1 MNKMILS
8 TLAYIKKDGKTLMLE
23 KGRGYQKAKYN
34 GLGGKFDAGESPE
47 ECVIREVYE
56 ESGLI
61 VKSLK
66 LKGFISFPDFDGT
79 NDWYVFVYIIKDFTG
94 ELIESDEGKLH
105 WIDDAKVLEQNIWPG
120 DKVFIP
126 WLDKEDIFSAKF
138 IYKDGE
144 FKDYEVAF
152 Y

>member
-1 MNKMILS
+1 MNKTILS

-23 KGRGYQKAKYN
+23 KGRGYQTGKFN
-34 GLGGKFDAGESPE
+34 GLGGKFDAAETPE
-47 ECVIREVYE
+47 ECVIREVKE

-61 VKSLK
+61 VNSLK
-66 LKGFISFPDFDGT
+66 LKGFISFPNFDNE
-79 NDWYVFVYIIKDFTG
+79 NDWYVFIYIVDDFSG

-105 WIDDAKVLEQNIWPG
+105 WIDDDKVLEQNIWPG

-126 WLDKEDIFSAKF
+126 WLDQNKIFSAKF
-138 IYKDGE
+138 IYKAGE
-144 FKDYEVAF
+144 FIDYEVFF